1 MQTTSLLNPLVTA
14 NATPSPAQPHRGAD
28 QSQPGQAF
36 NQVLTREMADRSKP
50 AASQA
55 SRPANHPAPETA
67 KAPQKTASVDK
78 PAKAE
83 GARKSDKED
92 ESETTASASD
102 AASSAAAADMLA
114 LVANI
119 APVATPVTAAGV
131 PAETGANIVAD
142 ITVAVASTEEL
153 RTDPASARTGRDA
166 AALESDAKFTL
177 VADEAGKT
185 SIDARTLPQQGEL
198 KGELKAEFKADVRP
212 DLTRAEDADTTSDN
226 TEALVTEIA
235 PKTNKAASE
244 PGTANDV
251 LAKGQ
256 ALMRGQKDEA
266 ELPKAAK
273 EPVQNILQAAQ
284 QPSAHAALQAVN
296 NAAVRADHLAPR
308 VGTNGWD
315 QALGQK
321 ITWMVAGEQQ
331 TASLTLN
338 PPDLGPLQV
347 VLSVS
352 NSQASATFT
361 AAQPEVRQA
370 LEAALPKLRDMLG
383 ESGIQLGQA
392 TVNSGD
398 PQQQQGQFERQAA
411 QSTSRQRGMNNE
423 SSTEPA
429 VRTARVTP
437 SGNGRGLVDT
447 FV

>member
-1 MQTTSLLNPLVTA
+1 MQTTSLLNPLITA

-28 QSQPGQAF
+28 QSQPAQAF
-36 NQVLTREMADRSKP
+36 NQVLSREMADRSKP
-50 AASQA
+50 AASEA
-55 SRPANHPAPETA
+55 TRPARHTAPENA
-67 KAPQKTASVDK
+67 KAPQKATSGDK
-78 PAKAE
+78 PAKAD
-83 GARKSDKED
+83 GARKSDAED

-102 AASSAAAADMLA
+102 AASSAAAAADMLA
-114 LVANI
+114 LVTNI
-119 APVATPVTAAGV
+119 APVATPVTATEEPV
-131 PAETGANIVAD
+131 ETEVKAEAVAD
-142 ITVAVASTEEL
+142 INVAVASADVL
-153 RTDPASARTGRDA
+153 RTDPASTRTGRPDA
-166 AALESDAKFTL
+166 AALDSAAKFTI
-177 VADEAGKT
+177 VADQAGKAP
-185 SIDARTLPQQGEL
+185 IDARTLPQQGD
-198 KGELKAEFKADVRP
+198 LKAELKADVRP
-212 DLTRAEDADTTSDN
+212 DIKRAADADTTSDSAE
-226 TEALVTEIA
+226 TLVTEMS
-235 PKTNKAASE
+235 PKTDKAAPE
-244 PGTANDV
+244 PRTADDIV
-251 LAKGQ
+251 AKGQ
-256 ALMRGQKDEA
+256 ALMRGQKDES
-266 ELPKAAK
+266 ELPKATR

-284 QPSAHAALQAVN
+284 QPSAHAALHAVN
-296 NAAVRADHLAPR
+296 SAAVRADHLAPR
-308 VGTNGWD
+308 VGSSGWD

-411 QSTSRQRGMNNE
+411 QSTSRQQGMNSE